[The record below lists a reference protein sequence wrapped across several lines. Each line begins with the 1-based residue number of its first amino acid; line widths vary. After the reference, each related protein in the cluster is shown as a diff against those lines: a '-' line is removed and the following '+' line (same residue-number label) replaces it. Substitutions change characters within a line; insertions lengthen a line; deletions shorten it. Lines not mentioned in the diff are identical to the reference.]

1 MPKPLKTKRFIYLS
15 WVSLCLLSFS
25 LYTLYWWQHQ
35 HILHNQK
42 HNAIAQQIAQLQAQ
56 ADTALESFAAFQ
68 SRLSF
73 PRDQS
78 IRPFAQ
84 LLLERNPHIYCLQ
97 LVQRTLHADIKKLE
111 RTMRAAGYHQFQVHD
126 FDYDFRRQSIPLNTR
141 PVHFPIVFMEP
152 MPRAAEAVLGLDI
165 NAVHFLGPQL
175 QNASSKVRAW
185 STGPF
190 KLIEGD
196 IAYGMTIPVYQLGG
210 QNSDSSWP
218 LYAGLVVTAN
228 ALMPNLHDFPP
239 GWQFSMHYT
248 GSAITQLSH
257 LFDIQSAGE
266 PNWLDQLL
274 PIIEVNS
281 AIASDSQP
289 YSLNSRQQLSWRTWL
304 GLVPLMMAAFLILV
318 LLLALRWQHSE
329 RLRRITV
336 QRHRNQLHRW
346 ATQDRLTHCANRQ
359 SFDQHMIRVSKNRT
373 PFTLI
378 YLDLDFFKPINDHYG
393 HQAGDA
399 VLVEVA
405 QRLRHTVRSEDMVA
419 RWGGD
424 EFAILVVGLGDKE
437 RCMALRQALLDAL
450 IPPFIWQGQA
460 IHLSASIGLAS
471 YPAEAN
477 NLSDLLQLADQR
489 MYRHKTATRNREII
503 FDGIGI

>member
-1 MPKPLKTKRFIYLS
+1 MPKPLKTKRFIYLA
-15 WVSLCLLSFS
+15 WISLCILSFS

-35 HILHNQK
+35 HILHAQK
-42 HNAIAQQIAQLQAQ
+42 HNAIAQQIGQLQAQ

-68 SRLSF
+68 SRQPF
-73 PRDQS
+73 PYDKS

-84 LLLERNPHIYCLQ
+84 LLLARNPHIYCLQ
-97 LVQRTLHADIKKLE
+97 TVQRITHQDVKKLE
-111 RTMRAAGYHQFQVHD
+111 RMLQTAGYHQFRIHD
-126 FDYDFRRQSIPLNTR
+126 FDYDQRRQSTPLTDR

-152 MPRAAEAVLGLDI
+152 MPREAEAVMGLDI
-165 NAVHFLGPQL
+165 NAVHFLAPQL
-175 QNASSKVRAW
+175 QNAGHKIKAW

-190 KLIEGD
+190 QLIEGD

-210 QNSDSSWP
+210 QNTDASWP
-218 LYAGLVVTAN
+218 LYAGLVIKAQ

-239 GWQFSMHYT
+239 GWQSSMDYIGRAEVQQKQLFSIR
-248 GSAITQLSH
+248 SP
-257 LFDIQSAGE
+257 GE
-266 PNWLDQLL
+266 PNWIERLL
-274 PIIEVNS
+274 PIIEMTS

-289 YSLNSRQQLSWRTWL
+289 YALSTRQQLSWSSWF

-318 LLLALRWQHSE
+318 LILALRWQYSE
-329 RLRRITV
+329 RLRHITV

-359 SFDQHMIRVSKNRT
+359 NFDQHMTRVSKNRS

-378 YLDLDFFKPINDHYG
+378 YLDLDFFKPINDQYG
-393 HQAGDA
+393 HLAGDA

-405 QRLRHTVRSEDMVA
+405 QRLRHTVRNQDMVA

-424 EFAILVVGLGDKE
+424 EFAILVVGLGDSE
-437 RCMALRQALLDAL
+437 RCAALRQALLEAL
-450 IPPFIWQGQA
+450 QPPFIWQGQT
-460 IHLSASIGLAS
+460 INLSASIGLAS
-471 YPAEAN
+471 YPAEAD

-489 MYRHKTATRNREII
+489 MYRHKTAMRNREVDI
-503 FDGIGI
+503 